1 MDKLFSLE
9 GVHLTPKQ
17 RRVADLVEKQGTSIV
32 YHTEK
37 EIADKAGVSTPTV
50 SRFWGL
56 IGYTTFKDFKK
67 EMKSRIEI
75 TPENKFRNFAEQ
87 LDENHLLSRLVEHHF
102 KNLVHTANHLNNE
115 HMQKAI
121 QTISS
126 ATVVY
131 IYAPASSEGLGDL
144 LEFRL
149 KRFGI
154 HIERIAKSGFEIYE
168 SMLHMTSQ
176 STLIVFQFVEM
187 LLETQALF
195 EHANSI
201 GMKIILISDQLVS
214 NMHEYVDYSL
224 YTHRG
229 EMWEFHTMVAP
240 VAVLEGIVMGV
251 GLELEEVSL
260 QRLQALS
267 ELRKTYSHLIPK

>member
-1 MDKLFSLE
+1 MESLFSLE

-17 RRVADLVEKQGTSIV
+17 RRIADVVEKEGTSIV

-37 EIADKAGVSTPTV
+37 EIADKSGVSVPTV
-50 SRFWGL
+50 SRFWPL
-56 IGYTTFKDFKK
+56 IGFTNFKDFKQV
-67 EMKSRIEI
+67 MKGRIEV
-75 TPENKFRNFAEQ
+75 TPENKFKNFAEQ
-87 LDENHLLSRLVEHHF
+87 MDEDHILNRLIEHHF
-102 KNLVHTANHLNNE
+102 KNLVQTGNHLNKE

-121 QTISS
+121 QTICTASD
-126 ATVVY
+126 VY

-154 HIERIAKSGFEIYE
+154 RIERIAKSGFEVYE
-168 SMLHMTSQ
+168 SMLHMSSA

-187 LLETQALF
+187 LAETQALF
-195 EHANSI
+195 EHANSL
-201 GMKIILISDQLVS
+201 GMKIILITDQLVS
-214 NMHEYVDYSL
+214 NLHEYVDYSL

-240 VAVLEGIVMGV
+240 VAVLEAMVMGV

-260 QRLQALS
+260 ERLKTLS
-267 ELRKTYSHLIPK
+267 DLRKTYKHLIPK